1 MAMAVMQDCRH
12 PQNFTL
18 AMNVKEEEEELS
30 DSEYFPEEK
39 EDDEDHGEAE
49 SLTVSQFRLRSRP
62 KSLHSPPPLVGV
74 EQMEQTL
81 ETKQNV
87 LSTWRRP
94 TRPTHITKRKVP
106 GHPQKHGDGGC
117 KRKRTIF
124 DSFKDHEISFVRN
137 QVQDIQANLGADP
150 VFVKSMIRSN
160 VSSCFC
166 LTLPKQFCQLY
177 LPLHDATLTLEV
189 EGGEKY
195 RVTFLGERRIVSAGW
210 QKFSTANKLLVGNLL
225 VFRLVRPLKFKVY
238 IMGRHSL
245 AEVDAAFSLL
255 KMKSC
260 ANKAV
265 FGYVEKKHLMTPP
278 RDVSQGNIQKKS
290 SKLGTNPELVAN
302 QSEDDNEDFASNL
315 AADITFRGPA
325 ADFEDV
331 RMIDNFTILVN
342 GVTID
347 TQLSAQVRTIYYDL
361 CCSQGS
367 FLHDNLLKSIDSKL
381 AAEIITETTN
391 IANAIRA
398 CKLPPSRA
406 DYVMQE
412 KTLHAFELLG
422 MDVGFLR
429 ARLKQCL
436 SIASKYEV
444 AAESKR
450 YLEGKVEQVCT
461 REKIRDL
468 DSKLSELKETMESF
482 DARIKA
488 LKKNSRKRELIFP

>member
-1 MAMAVMQDCRH
+1 MAMEVMLDWRH

-18 AMNVKEEEEELS
+18 DMNVKEEEEELA

-62 KSLHSPPPLVGV
+62 KSLHSPPPVVEV
-74 EQMEQTL
+74 EQREQTL
-81 ETKQNV
+81 ETKQN
-87 LSTWRRP
+87 LFSTCRRP
-94 TRPTHITKRKVP
+94 SRPTHITKRKVP

-166 LTLPKQFCQLY
+166 LTLPKQFCHLY

-189 EGGEKY
+189 ESGEKY

-210 QKFSTANKLLVGNLL
+210 QKFCTANKLLVGNLL
-225 VFRLVRPLKFKVY
+225 VFRLVKPLKFKVY

-260 ANKAV
+260 ATKEV
-265 FGYVEKKHLMTPP
+265 FGKKHLMTPR
-278 RDVSQGNIQKKS
+278 RDVSQVNIQKKS
-290 SKLGTNPELVAN
+290 LKLGTNPELDAN
-302 QSEDDNEDFASNL
+302 QSEDDNEDFTSNL
-315 AADITFRGPA
+315 AADITIQGPA

-331 RMIDNFTILVN
+331 RIIDNFRILVN

-367 FLHDNLLKSIDSKL
+367 FLHDNILKSIDSKL

-398 CKLPPSRA
+398 CKLPHSRA
-406 DYVMQE
+406 DCVMQE

-429 ARLKQCL
+429 ARLKRCL
-436 SIASKYEV
+436 SVATKYEV
-444 AAESKR
+444 AEESKR
-450 YLEGKVEQVCT
+450 YLEGEVEQVCM
-461 REKIRDL
+461 RDKMRDL

-482 DARIKA
+482 DAKIKA

>member
-1 MAMAVMQDCRH
+1 MAMAAMLDWRH

-18 AMNVKEEEEELS
+18 DMNVKEEEEEVA

-62 KSLHSPPPLVGV
+62 KSLHSPPPLVEV
-74 EQMEQTL
+74 EQREQTL

-87 LSTWRRP
+87 LSTCRRP
-94 TRPTHITKRKVP
+94 SRPTHITKRKVP

-124 DSFKDHEISFVRN
+124 DSFKDHEISFARN
-137 QVQDIQANLGADP
+137 QVQDIQANIGADP

-166 LTLPKQFCQLY
+166 LTLPKQFCHLY
-177 LPLHDATLTLEV
+177 LPLHDATLALEV

-260 ANKAV
+260 ATKEV
-265 FGYVEKKHLMTPP
+265 FGKKHLMTPP
-278 RDVSQGNIQKKS
+278 RDVSQVNIQKKS
-290 SKLGTNPELVAN
+290 LKLGTNPELDAN
-302 QSEDDNEDFASNL
+302 QSEDDSEDFTSNL
-315 AADITFRGPA
+315 AADITIQGPA

-331 RMIDNFTILVN
+331 RIIDNFPILVN

-367 FLHDNLLKSIDSKL
+367 FLHDNILKSIDSKL

-406 DYVMQE
+406 DCVMQE

-429 ARLKQCL
+429 ARLKRCL
-436 SIASKYEV
+436 SVASKYEV

-450 YLEGKVEQVCT
+450 YLEGKVEQVCM
-461 REKIRDL
+461 RDKMRDL

-482 DARIKA
+482 DAKIKA